1 MPITVALVHMRL
13 KPLAKKSNLEKA
25 RKLVKE
31 AALKGARLVVLPG
44 FVNVGPFFL
53 HYPRTRNRAVTRNQ
67 AERIPGN
74 TFEYLSMVA
83 LENGVYLVAGPIIER
98 AGPKIF
104 LTTVVI
110 APNGTLLA
118 KYRKIASNGL
128 DEELGISPGRSLV
141 VVDEVGRSIGLLAE
155 DDIYYP
161 EVARSLLLEGATVFI
176 ASLRPGEDEH
186 RVKLSLL
193 ARSVENNVPILAVGS
208 VFETVDKI
216 VEMPT
221 MVVEPQSGIV
231 EEINEPKDT
240 FLLVEVMEQPSNI
253 RDIIDTSLRAK
264 ALSSIYCKAAKD
276 SLVENLAGRYKL
288 ATGTSNEEKEPT

>member
-25 RKLVKE
+25 RKLIKE
-31 AALKGARLVVLPG
+31 AALKGARLVVLPA
-44 FVNVGPFFL
+44 FVNIGPFFL
-53 HYPRTRNRAVTRNQ
+53 HYPRTRNRAITRNQ

-74 TFEYLSMVA
+74 TYEYLSMVA
-83 LENGVYLVAGPIIER
+83 LENGVYIVAGPLIER

-104 LTTVVI
+104 LTTIVI
-110 APNGTLLA
+110 SPNGSLIA

-128 DEELGISPGRSLV
+128 DEELGISPGRNTV
-141 VVDEVGRSIGLLAE
+141 VIDDIGRSIGLLAE

-161 EVARSLLLEGATVFI
+161 EVARSLLLEGATAFI
-176 ASLRPGEDEH
+176 ATLRPGENENK
-186 RVKLSLL
+186 VKLSLL
-193 ARSVENNVPILAVGS
+193 ARSVENNVPILAVGA
-208 VFETVDKI
+208 VFETTDKM
-216 VEMPT
+216 VEIPT
-221 MVVEPQSGIV
+221 MVIDPQNGIV

-253 RDIIDTSLRAK
+253 RDIVETSLRAK
-264 ALSSIYCKAAKD
+264 TLASIYCKAAKD

-288 ATGTSNEEKEPT
+288 ASSGEPEG